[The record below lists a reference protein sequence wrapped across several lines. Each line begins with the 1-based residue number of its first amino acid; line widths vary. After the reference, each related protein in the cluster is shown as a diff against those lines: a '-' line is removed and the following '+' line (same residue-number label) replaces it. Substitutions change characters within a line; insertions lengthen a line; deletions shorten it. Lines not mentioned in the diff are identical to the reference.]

1 MGFNYRDPGCGLIG
15 QLLEI
20 PSHYSLGLTMGLS
33 PWGEEAFRETNQ
45 APAGRE
51 GSVYPI
57 RYVGRRMV
65 NECTEFLVEL
75 LWYFIFIAMTARKCN
90 AHLSIKYQV
99 GDKGV
104 TKCLL
109 QMMGSMLAF
118 RHLFLM
124 TTGGKSQQSSR
135 GATGT
140 FLLLRLQLDAS
151 WLLGLDGEMEKQPS

>member
-1 MGFNYRDPGCGLIG
+1 MLI
-15 QLLEI
+15 
-20 PSHYSLGLTMGLS
+20 
-33 PWGEEAFRETNQ
+33 
-45 APAGRE
+45 
-51 GSVYPI
+51 
-57 RYVGRRMV
+57 
-65 NECTEFLVEL
+65 
-75 LWYFIFIAMTARKCN
+75 
-90 AHLSIKYQV
+90 LSIKYQV